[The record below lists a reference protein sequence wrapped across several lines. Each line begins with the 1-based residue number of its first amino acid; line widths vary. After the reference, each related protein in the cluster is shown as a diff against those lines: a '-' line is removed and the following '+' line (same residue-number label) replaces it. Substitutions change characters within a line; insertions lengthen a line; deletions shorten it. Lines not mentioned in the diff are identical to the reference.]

1 MAIMSLERLQ
11 PASPSGD
18 LPELPVAGD
27 LVQGRYRVEQELGR
41 GGMGVVLAAQDE
53 MLGRAVALKVVLPRM
68 LRSEEAV
75 ERFRNEARS
84 LARID
89 SRNVVRV
96 LDFGTISE
104 PSSCAG
110 LPFMVLELLHG
121 EDLFS
126 VASSVTGGL
135 SPSRVVRYALEACA
149 GLAAAH
155 AQGIIHRDLKP
166 ENLFLA
172 QELDGTSC
180 LKVLDFGIARSH
192 SRRAL
197 TRGQGGVGSPG
208 YMSPEQVEGHGRVD
222 ERADIWALGVVMY
235 ELLAQRPAFFGET
248 AQSLC
253 LQILNADVTPLS
265 EIRKDLPT
273 ALVYVIERCMEREPD
288 RRFANVAELA
298 DALAPLDNWN
308 PSTDAELIRRRL
320 EGGEEPIPSSG
331 PRPVAPQ
338 HLASSDIVQLPERRA
353 RPHVRRV
360 VAAIFVAVTLVPLI
374 LLLPRVAQAPE
385 LAPARAWSA
394 EALAATQA
402 TWHKVRDRARE
413 LWMKEPAG
421 EPAR

>member
-1 MAIMSLERLQ
+1 
-11 PASPSGD
+11 
-18 LPELPVAGD
+18 
-27 LVQGRYRVEQELGR
+27 
-41 GGMGVVLAAQDE
+41 MGIVLAAQDE

-75 ERFRNEARS
+75 ERFGNEARS
-84 LARID
+84 LARIE

-104 PSSCAG
+104 PASCAG
-110 LPFMVLELLHG
+110 LPFMVLELLRG

-126 VASSVTGGL
+126 VASSVPGGL
-135 SPSRVVRYALEACA
+135 SPARVVRYALEACA

-172 QELDGTSC
+172 QEPDGTSC

-192 SRRAL
+192 TRRAL
-197 TRGQGGVGSPG
+197 TRGQVGVGSPG
-208 YMSPEQVEGHGRVD
+208 YMSPEQVEGRGHVD

-253 LQILNADVTPLS
+253 LQILNAEVTPLS
-265 EIRKDLPT
+265 DIRHDLPM
-273 ALVYVIERCMEREPD
+273 ALVYIVERCMERDPD
-288 RRFANVAELA
+288 KRFANVAELA
-298 DALAPLDNWN
+298 DALAPLDDWN

-320 EGGEEPIPSSG
+320 ESSDEEIPGSG
-331 PRPVAPQ
+331 PRLVASPHQ
-338 HLASSDIVQLPERRA
+338 ASNDIVD
-353 RPHVRRV
+353 VRRPRPRLRRIVSALFV
-360 VAAIFVAVTLVPLI
+360 VITLVPLVA
-374 LLLPRVAQAPE
+374 LLPRVARAPE

-394 EALAATQA
+394 QAVASTQA
-402 TWHKVRDRARE
+402 AWFKVRDRARE